1 MVLSLRPRQRHA
13 VIELL
18 NLTKNSNKSSIAA
31 SFGAKMPD
39 TKSQRNVR
47 RAIHP

>member
-31 SFGAKMPD
+31 SFGANAD
-39 TKSQRNVR
+39 TDADEANN
-47 RAIHP
+47 